1 MGALIP
7 VIIAVV
13 IVVWVRKRKRR
24 AKETP
29 ELTQVRERK
38 RHAKETLELT
48 LAVVGFEASG
58 KTVFTGSMFNELRVP
73 DASGVFLDTSPGN
86 ASKLLAL
93 YNTTADTDK
102 KFPNSTNKGEMVEW
116 PFTVKARSAAG
127 VTEIGKFSYLDFAG
141 ESLRD
146 LYTGVLNPETQR
158 LYDRFRNAD
167 VLMAALDGLQVKRFM
182 ENRPL
187 PGFYEDLGTLL
198 ALLSNHQKAV
208 NLILTKWDVLE
219 DQYTFRQ
226 VVVRLLQISQ
236 FANFVRAQG
245 VPGIC
250 RLIPVSSVGPG
261 FVREVGDSM
270 RKISGKLINPVRVE
284 VPIACALPGALIA
297 ARQQPDSPG
306 RSRLLAWA
314 KIVRLNLGVL
324 QFDLSSLGPPPGPSF
339 TAATLNAPSAIGQL
353 FRYCDE
359 RLGLAKSDFPESDL
373 VGFMYQ
379 QGM

>member
-1 MGALIP
+1 VEAL
-7 VIIAVV
+7 VLVV
-13 IVVWVRKRKRR
+13 IAAAIVIWVRKRKRR
-24 AKETP
+24 AKE
-29 ELTQVRERK
+29 R
-38 RHAKETLELT
+38 LELS

-58 KTVFTGSMFNELRVP
+58 KTVFIGSMFNELRVP
-73 DASGVFLDTSPGN
+73 DANGVFLDTSPEN
-86 ASKLLAL
+86 ASKLLAV
-93 YNTTADTDK
+93 YNTTADTDE

-146 LYTGVLNPETQR
+146 LYTGVTNPETQR

-167 VLMAALDGLQVKRFM
+167 VLMAVLDGLQVKRFM
-182 ENRPL
+182 ENRPP

-198 ALLSNHQKAV
+198 ALLSNHHKAV
-208 NLILTKWDVLE
+208 NLILTKWDLLE

-245 VPGIC
+245 APGAC

-261 FVREVGDSM
+261 FVREEGDSM
-270 RKISGKLINPVRVE
+270 RKIPGKLINPVRVE
-284 VPIACALPGALIA
+284 VPIASALPGALIA
-297 ARQQPDSPG
+297 AARRQPG
-306 RSRLLAWA
+306 SSARLLAWA
-314 KIVRLNLGVL
+314 KIVRLNLGLL
-324 QFDLSSLGPPPGPSF
+324 QFDLSSLTPPPGPSF
-339 TAATLNAPSAIGQL
+339 AAAALNAPSAIGQL

-359 RLGLAKSDFPESDL
+359 RLGRLKGDFPESDL
-373 VGFMYQ
+373 VRFVYQ

>member
-1 MGALIP
+1 VEAL
-7 VIIAVV
+7 VSVV
-13 IVVWVRKRKRR
+13 IAAVIVIWVRKRKRS
-24 AKETP
+24 
-29 ELTQVRERK
+29 
-38 RHAKETLELT
+38 AKETLELT

-58 KTVFTGSMFNELRVP
+58 KTVFIGSMFNELRVP
-73 DASGVFLDTSPGN
+73 DAGGVFLDTSPEN

-116 PFTVKARSAAG
+116 PFTVKTKSAAG

-198 ALLSNHQKAV
+198 ALLSNHHKAV
-208 NLILTKWDVLE
+208 NLILTKWDILE
-219 DQYTFRQ
+219 DQYTFQQ

-236 FANFVRAQG
+236 FANFVKAQG
-245 VPGIC
+245 VPGAC
-250 RLIPVSSVGPG
+250 RLIPVSAVGPG

-270 RKISGKLINPVRVE
+270 RKIPGKLINPVHVE

-297 ARQQPDSPG
+297 AARQQSNSPA

-314 KIVRLNLGVL
+314 KIVRVNLGLL
-324 QFDLSSLGPPPGPSF
+324 QLDLSSLGPPPGPSF
-339 TAATLNAPSAIGQL
+339 TAATLNAPSAVSQL

-359 RLGLAKSDFPESDL
+359 RLGRLKTDFPESDL
-373 VGFMYQ
+373 VRFIYQ

>member
-1 MGALIP
+1 LI
-7 VIIAVV
+7 V
-13 IVVWVRKRKRR
+13 IVAAIVIWVRKRKRR
-24 AKETP
+24 AKEP
-29 ELTQVRERK
+29 LDLTV
-38 RHAKETLELT
+38 
-48 LAVVGFEASG
+48 AVVGFEASG
-58 KTVFTGSMFNELRVP
+58 KTVFIGSMFNELRVP
-73 DASGVFLDTSPGN
+73 DVSGVFLDTSPEN

-102 KFPNSTNKGEMVEW
+102 KFPSSTNKGEMVEW
-116 PFTVKARSAAG
+116 PFAVKARSVTG

-146 LYTGVLNPETQR
+146 LYTGVVNPETQR

-198 ALLSNHQKAV
+198 ALLSNHHKAV
-208 NLILTKWDVLE
+208 NLILTKWDILE

-245 VPGIC
+245 IPGAC

-261 FVREVGDSM
+261 FVREEGDSM
-270 RKISGKLINPVRVE
+270 QKIPGKLINPERVE
-284 VPIACALPGALIA
+284 VPIASALPGALIA
-297 ARQQPDSPG
+297 AARQQTDSSA

-314 KIVRLNLGVL
+314 KTVRLNLGLL
-324 QFDLSSLGPPPGPSF
+324 QIDLSSLTPPPGPSL
-339 TAATLNAPSAIGQL
+339 AAAALNAPGAVGQL

-359 RLGLAKSDFPESDL
+359 RLGRLKTDFPESDL
-373 VGFMYQ
+373 VRFIYQ